1 MVLLIITEGQQAYK
15 GTVLSNRGCVV
26 TRLIFLMGP
35 HVLFCFVFNHFKR
48 YRVAFSD
55 CFSALDV
62 IERAV
67 KIIT

>member
-26 TRLIFLMGP
+26 TRLIFLM
-35 HVLFCFVFNHFKR
+35 FCFVFNHFKG